1 MRFPTAKLA
10 PTSAN
15 TVVHEAIEVFSGRLD
30 GITIKTSLAENLPP
44 VRADGGLL
52 RSVVVN
58 LIDNAAEA
66 LETAALREIVVS
78 TCAHGEAETVEICV
92 QDTGHGISPEDKD
105 RLFLPHFS
113 TKNRGTGLG
122 LAIAARIVAEHGGT
136 IHVEDNFP
144 VGSRFLVELPVGGT
158 RARSRSPN
166 ETGWK
171 PPDDHHARTC
181 SSSTTKPASANRSR
195 RFSPTK
201 AMHVDSAASAE
212 EALERAAAGDIE
224 VVLLDVWL
232 PGIDGLEALS
242 RLQASPRPP
251 AVIMISGHGTIE
263 TAVRATKL
271 GAFDFIEK
279 PLSLEKII
287 VLVRNAIQ
295 QRRLQEENQLL
306 RSELGHRYQV
316 IGESVPMKALRQQI
330 AVTAPTNGRVLIFGE
345 SGTGKELVARSL
357 HAASLR
363 NKGLFVEVNCA
374 AIPED
379 LIESELFGHI
389 KGGFPGAAE
398 DKIGKFKKAD
408 GGTLFLDEVG
418 DMSLRTQSKVLRV
431 LEEQRFEPVGS
442 NQTVTV
448 DVRVLAATNK
458 NLEQE
463 IARGAFRQDLFYR
476 LNVIPFL
483 VPPLRDRKEDIPI
496 LARYFLNEFSSAY
509 GKRTRELSDS
519 AMEILTR
526 FPFPGNVRELRNLV
540 ERLVIV
546 CPQARIEPHHL
557 PPELFRGVAESPQ
570 HPYNTLHEARS
581 AYEREFILRKLQ
593 ENRWNMTQTATALGL
608 ERSHLY
614 RKMKNLGI
622 AAPD

>member
-1 MRFPTAKLA
+1 MNPGPHLL
-10 PTSAN
+10 
-15 TVVHEAIEVFSGRLD
+15 VVDDEA
-30 GITIKTSLAENLPP
+30 GIRESL
-44 VRADGGLL
+44 
-52 RSVVVN
+52 SS
-58 LIDNAAEA
+58 I
-66 LETAALREIVVS
+66 LEDE
-78 TCAHGEAETVEICV
+78 GY
-92 QDTGHGISPEDKD
+92 
-105 RLFLPHFS
+105 
-113 TKNRGTGLG
+113 
-122 LAIAARIVAEHGGT
+122 
-136 IHVEDNFP
+136 HVEA
-144 VGSRFLVELPVGGT
+144 VG
-158 RARSRSPN
+158 
-166 ETGWK
+166 
-171 PPDDHHARTC
+171 
-181 SSSTTKPASANRSR
+181 
-195 RFSPTK
+195 
-201 AMHVDSAASAE
+201 SAE
-212 EALERAAAGDIE
+212 EALERAAAGDFQ

-379 LIESELFGHI
+379 LIESE
-389 KGGFPGAAE
+389 
-398 DKIGKFKKAD
+398 
-408 GGTLFLDEVG
+408 
-418 DMSLRTQSKVLRV
+418 VLPV

-463 IARGAFRQDLFYR
+463 ISRGAFRQDLFYR

-509 GKRTRELSDS
+509 GKRTRELADT
-519 AMEILTR
+519 AMEILMR
-526 FPFPGNVRELRNLV
+526 YPFPGNVRELRNLV

-570 HPYNTLHEARS
+570 HPYSTLHEARS

-593 ENRWNMTQTATALGL
+593 EHRWNMTQTATALGL

-614 RKMKNLGI
+614 RKMKSLGI